1 MFSKKEIS
9 FYKGS
14 HRTIASGEDFIY
26 LLPHAA
32 LQKWISNYTITF
44 PNNFPGNYSIIPHG
58 SATLVFSTN
67 NGEVSGNLFGPITRV
82 CQVGSKPNL
91 SEMLFIIEFQ
101 PAGLYAF
108 TGISQSEI
116 VDGIFPFAL
125 MNTILNRLI
134 VEALMRASTINNLIT
149 EVEKILLTYS
159 HKEQP
164 GELNIAVHS
173 IIDTMG
179 NIRNKEL
186 SITTNYSE
194 RHLNR
199 IFNQYLGMN
208 IKSFSQL
215 VRINKAIRIL
225 RDQQN
230 SIMNVGSFVG
240 FYDLPHFIHDFKS
253 TCDIT
258 PQEYVKNMSVFYNE
272 IAKF

>member
-14 HRTIASGEDFIY
+14 HRTIASGKDFIY

-67 NGEVSGNLFGPITRV
+67 NGEVSGSLFGPITRV
-82 CQVGSKPNL
+82 CQVGSTPNF

-101 PAGLYAF
+101 PAGLYTF
-108 TGISQSEI
+108 TGISQNEI
-116 VDGIFPFAL
+116 VDGIFPFAQ
-125 MNTILNRLI
+125 MNIVLNRLI
-134 VEALMRASTINNLIT
+134 VGALMSASTIHEFIT

-164 GELNIAVHS
+164 SELNMAVHS

-186 SITTNYSE
+186 SIVTNYSE

-225 RDQQN
+225 REQQN
-230 SIMNVGSFVG
+230 SITNAGSFVG

-253 TCDIT
+253 ACNIT
-258 PQEYVKNMSVFYNE
+258 PQEYLKNMSVFYSE